1 MIIGKYGIKCRKFK
15 RVHKVSIE
23 YLVEAGYS
31 MLTVLDYFDEPTIF
45 GKLVGIENLRFGFS
59 RSELI
64 VACNKE
70 LGPDDWIE
78 DDYDEED
85 EDSLFKSLMEEGPCL
100 IKNDGNRQVSS
111 CEHKPDY

>member
-1 MIIGKYGIKCRKFK
+1 MVVGKYGIKCRKFK

-45 GKLVGIENLRFGFS
+45 GKLVGIENLKFGFS

-70 LGPDDWIE
+70 LGPNDWIE
-78 DDYDEED
+78 EETEED
-85 EDSLFKSLMEEGPCL
+85 EDSTFQSLMQEAPCL
-100 IKNDGNRQVSS
+100 IKDDGNRQVSS